1 RGPQAGLRQI
11 GRVGEPC
18 GLPDHDTNAG
28 TPLTT
33 GRQLLDLAV
42 VEPGRRDPPILD
54 EHLGKVATRAQ
65 CGPEH
70 PLHHRLVDHDR
81 TPSHWL
87 RRAYLRTVASMPVQT
102 GVSATV
108 MHVVD
113 EEDTAIALHSG
124 AVPVLGTPRIV
135 ALFEEAACRA
145 LEGGLAEGETSV
157 GLRVEVT
164 HLAPTKVGSTVR

>member
-1 RGPQAGLRQI
+1 
-11 GRVGEPC
+11 
-18 GLPDHDTNAG
+18 
-28 TPLTT
+28 
-33 GRQLLDLAV
+33 
-42 VEPGRRDPPILD
+42 
-54 EHLGKVATRAQ
+54 
-65 CGPEH
+65 
-70 PLHHRLVDHDR
+70 
-81 TPSHWL
+81 
-87 RRAYLRTVASMPVQT
+87 MPVQT

-164 HLAPTKVGSTVR
+164 HLAPTKVGSTVRAEATLDRTEGRRLVFTVSASDACGLIAAGKVTRVVVDIATFLDKAR